1 MSDIITI
8 ELTPDPDLPEYP
20 EHDKLEAV
28 VEQSQAIGE
37 FLDVF
42 LPSKNIH
49 FGRPSAFEGGGLNP
63 IHINIQELL
72 AEFFGID
79 RDKLEMEKEAML
91 DEIRRLNDRYDQ
103 APNA

>member
-1 MSDIITI
+1 MT
-8 ELTPDPDLPEYP
+8 YP

-28 VEQSQAIGE
+28 VERSQAIGE

-72 AEFFGID
+72 AEFFDID
-79 RDKLEMEKEAML
+79 RDKLEKEKEAIL
-91 DEIRRLNDRYDQ
+91 DEIRRLNDVHPEGHS
-103 APNA
+103 A